1 MVSSNIQSLI
11 NTQIENVFQNH
22 NLTEQQKQIIENYK
36 YIMLNPLEAKDFVN
50 QITNYFEDLDFYNWI
65 LDDMLLVDLWQIKNE
80 IIEFAT
86 DKNIDISWIRDD
98 LKWWEDTDDSNL
110 FFAYPNLGSIINYIP
125 PNRYDSKDMSYF
137 ELIYYLE
144 PFKKATVVDIYELI
158 EQYKYKVLSYDLYTL
173 VQNYQQNK
181 ININN

>member
-1 MVSSNIQSLI
+1 MINSNIQSLI
-11 NTQIENVFQNH
+11 NTQIKNVFQNH
-22 NLTEQQKQIIENYK
+22 SLTEEQKQIIENYK
-36 YIMLNPLEAKDFVN
+36 YIMLNPLEAKDFIN

-65 LDDMLLVDLWQIKNE
+65 LDDMLLFDLWQIKNE

-181 ININN
+181 ININD